1 MPKFPKTI
9 KKFVVT
15 VETSEDIFDLY
26 PNFRFNW
33 DNPEQFIES
42 LAQEIGRNG
51 EDSYGENTFG
61 YCVDVEPLQ

>member
-51 EDSYGENTFG
+51 EDSYGENPFG